1 MFTKLKIRTKLFAV
15 MTLLALVAFI
25 IMTVGISKLGEINGR
40 LNFIVDNT
48 STKCLLAARAQQDLL
63 AIHRAEKNLILA
75 DDPAGMD
82 VYAAEIDS
90 TENNMRDKVEQLRQL
105 ADAEEKTKLDEF
117 DELYNNFKTISAEV
131 RAASRKNTNKEAF
144 ELSRNEGR
152 KQFDAAEVSLK
163 QIADRNDKQSTEL
176 TRTAETMASQVL
188 KGARLVQDLIRVQ
201 RAEKN
206 LILATNRE
214 DRGKYDRL
222 RKDTVVQVRA
232 ATDELRKMATGEDAK
247 HLDSFRTQFDAFE
260 KTSDRVAENALKDET
275 EEATRISAGEGRDVF
290 DKAEAYLRQFVDSS
304 DQSLAQCTK
313 SADEAATRAILAAR
327 CVQDLIALQRAEKN
341 LILAKDSAEMDE
353 YSTTIA
359 ATDQTLRQKLS
370 QIQETATEDGKQDVA
385 AFLAGYDKWL
395 ATNQRVQAFSRENS
409 NEVARQLSCTQGRA
423 AFDKAAQAMRTI
435 AETADQA
442 MIADGQ
448 ATDAAY
454 ASAKFLMYT
463 VGGVGI
469 LLAGAL
475 GFVIIR
481 AIVGNI
487 NEAVRVIRLFA
498 EGDYNQRLDVK
509 TRDEVGVMAVSL
521 NQAIDATGKAM
532 QDVKDAAERE
542 QKAQAEK
549 AEEERQRAEAQR
561 REVEEN
567 ERKVKDILQVAQRV
581 AVRDYSQEVEVS
593 GDDALGQLGDGLR
606 EFFANKKK
614 LEEEADEAAR
624 IEREQ
629 AEMLRRKVDHL
640 LDVVGAAAEGDLTR
654 QVVVEGDEAVD
665 ELAAGIKRML
675 VDLAD
680 IIGQVTESASQFNEG
695 SRAIAESS
703 QSLAAGAQT
712 QSSSVEE
719 ISASVEELTASIDG
733 VKNNAHE
740 ADDVAKRTNELAER
754 GGQAVQK
761 SIEAMELI
769 RTSSDQIAEIIQVI
783 SEIASQTNLLALNAA
798 IEAARAGEH
807 GMGFAVVAD
816 EVRKLA
822 ERSNQAAGEI
832 TSLIKESSSRVQEGA
847 QLSDETGAA
856 LKEIIQGVEATV
868 SKITEIAAATVEQAT
883 NAQQVSEAIQGV
895 AQVTEQAAAGSEE
908 MASSSEEL
916 GAQAGMLRDLV
927 ARFRTE
933 KSAAYA
939 AS

>member
-82 VYAAEIDS
+82 VYAAEIDN

-353 YSTTIA
+353 YRNNIGIDTVLEA
-359 ATDQTLRQKLS
+359 LRLCKEQ
-370 QIQETATEDGKQDVA
+370 
-385 AFLAGYDKWL
+385 
-395 ATNQRVQAFSRENS
+395 
-409 NEVARQLSCTQGRA
+409 
-423 AFDKAAQAMRTI
+423 
-435 AETADQA
+435 
-442 MIADGQ
+442 
-448 ATDAAY
+448 
-454 ASAKFLMYT
+454 
-463 VGGVGI
+463 
-469 LLAGAL
+469 
-475 GFVIIR
+475 
-481 AIVGNI
+481 
-487 NEAVRVIRLFA
+487 
-498 EGDYNQRLDVK
+498 QRLDV
-509 TRDEVGVMAVSL
+509 
-521 NQAIDATGKAM
+521 
-532 QDVKDAAERE
+532 
-542 QKAQAEK
+542 
-549 AEEERQRAEAQR
+549 ERQ
-561 REVEEN
+561 
-567 ERKVKDILQVAQRV
+567 D
-581 AVRDYSQEVEVS
+581 S
-593 GDDALGQLGDGLR
+593 
-606 EFFANKKK
+606 
-614 LEEEADEAAR
+614 
-624 IEREQ
+624 
-629 AEMLRRKVDHL
+629 
-640 LDVVGAAAEGDLTR
+640 
-654 QVVVEGDEAVD
+654 
-665 ELAAGIKRML
+665 
-675 VDLAD
+675 
-680 IIGQVTESASQFNEG
+680 
-695 SRAIAESS
+695 
-703 QSLAAGAQT
+703 
-712 QSSSVEE
+712 
-719 ISASVEELTASIDG
+719 
-733 VKNNAHE
+733 
-740 ADDVAKRTNELAER
+740 
-754 GGQAVQK
+754 
-761 SIEAMELI
+761 
-769 RTSSDQIAEIIQVI
+769 
-783 SEIASQTNLLALNAA
+783 NL
-798 IEAARAGEH
+798 
-807 GMGFAVVAD
+807 
-816 EVRKLA
+816 
-822 ERSNQAAGEI
+822 
-832 TSLIKESSSRVQEGA
+832 
-847 QLSDETGAA
+847 
-856 LKEIIQGVEATV
+856 
-868 SKITEIAAATVEQAT
+868 
-883 NAQQVSEAIQGV
+883 
-895 AQVTEQAAAGSEE
+895 
-908 MASSSEEL
+908 
-916 GAQAGMLRDLV
+916 
-927 ARFRTE
+927 
-933 KSAAYA
+933 
-939 AS
+939 